1 MNEMNEMN
9 DRNEKKYTYLTI
21 GISGITFIAALAGFF
36 ILPEKIFVQLF
47 SENSLPETS
56 TAVFLTAGVLIVFLA
71 SLMCILGD
79 NPKKWIAMQAVLA
92 LAVIGYI
99 VYNYTVL

>member
-1 MNEMNEMN
+1 MS
-9 DRNEKKYTYLTI
+9 DFD
-21 GISGITFIAALAGFF
+21 GIEICDGRH
-36 ILPEKIFVQLF
+36 VQLF